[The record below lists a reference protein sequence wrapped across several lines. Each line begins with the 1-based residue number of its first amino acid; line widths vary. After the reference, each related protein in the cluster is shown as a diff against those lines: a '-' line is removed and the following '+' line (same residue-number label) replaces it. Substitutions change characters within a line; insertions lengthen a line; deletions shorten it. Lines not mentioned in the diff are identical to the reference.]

1 MIYMYACIYIYV
13 VYMNT
18 TAKRIC
24 KRNMMYERFIL
35 PFTEHLVL
43 GTSE

>member
-24 KRNMMYERFIL
+24 NWNMMYERFIL
-35 PFTEHLVL
+35 PFTKHLVL
-43 GTSE
+43 RTSE